1 MLVARMTR
9 TVMAK
14 GRRVPEFVKT
24 LPLIVPAVTV
34 LVAGEWI
41 GCLLGPGNALS
52 EVE

>member
-1 MLVARMTR
+1 MLLARITR
-9 TVMAK
+9 TVFAK
-14 GRRVPEFVKT
+14 GLRIPEYIRT

-41 GCLLGPGNALS
+41 GCLLGPGDALS